1 MRLDLTT
8 GKAVELYRYNS
19 IVTRIA
25 KSPDGALLA
34 SNALPEK
41 DDKGEIKVW
50 DLAAGKLRTSLQSPM
65 DLHDLAFSPD
75 GKRLAAG
82 VLDDR
87 GASWVWDLAGKHEGR
102 KLPGSKYSGASI
114 AISPD
119 GKKLVS
125 GKAGKALLVFSFQ
138 PDTEPVSWD
147 LGFATG
153 PLTFT
158 AGGRLIV
165 AAGTRRV
172 AILDAGTGKVIKEF
186 EAIADPG
193 TAFKPNRVGWMSLS
207 PDNKLLAVTSGTPKD
222 EVIVYDSSSIT
233 ASQKDNGRDKK

>member
-1 MRLDLTT
+1 M
-8 GKAVELYRYNS
+8 
-19 IVTRIA
+19 
-25 KSPDGALLA
+25 
-34 SNALPEK
+34 
-41 DDKGEIKVW
+41 
-50 DLAAGKLRTSLQSPM
+50 
-65 DLHDLAFSPD
+65 
-75 GKRLAAG
+75 
-82 VLDDR
+82 
-87 GASWVWDLAGKHEGR
+87 
-102 KLPGSKYSGASI
+102 
-114 AISPD
+114 
-119 GKKLVS
+119 
-125 GKAGKALLVFSFQ
+125 
-138 PDTEPVSWD
+138 SWD